1 MNKINS
7 PSSNDEQMRT
17 SNPEIAIA
25 NRKRTNREQLIAGL
39 KMAVIASIFLLA
51 IWLLER

>member
-7 PSSNDEQMRT
+7 SSSNDEQMRT
-17 SNPEIAIA
+17 SNPEVDITTKKLT
-25 NRKRTNREQLIAGL
+25 RREQLIAGR
-39 KMAVIASIFLLA
+39 KMAVITGIFLLA